1 MDRSVWQATVHGI
14 TKSRHNWAM
23 YYAGPRTGEITQCV
37 TQWNYEPYRAR
48 PLKMERSWWRV
59 LTKCGQL
66 EKGLANPFS
75 ILALR
80 TPWTV
85 WKGKKIGH
93 WKIIPQISRCSIC
106 YWGRTE
112 KYFQKEWRGFEPKRK
127 RYLALDTS
135 SGKGKYDAVKDSI
148 A

>member
-1 MDRSVWQATVHGI
+1 MDRGVCQATVHLT

-23 YYAGPRTGEITQCV
+23 HYAGARRGEITQCV
-37 TQWNYEPYRAR
+37 TERNYEPYHAR

-66 EKGLANPFS
+66 EKGLATPFS

-85 WKGKKIGH
+85 WKGRKIGH
-93 WKIIPQISRCSIC
+93 WKMSLQVSRCPIC

-112 KYFQKEWRGFEPKRK
+112 KYLQKEWRGFEPKRK
-127 RYLALDTS
+127 RNPVLDTS
-135 SGKGKYDAVKDSI
+135 GGKGKYNAVKNSI